1 MTDIKN
7 LVTGFKRFRKSY
19 FGQDQQL
26 FGELK
31 RGQSPS
37 TLVIACSDSR
47 VDPAIITDCE
57 PGDLFVVRNVANLVP
72 PYEKGMG
79 LHGVSTAL
87 EFAVCTLKVENII
100 VLGHSQCGGIRA
112 LMDGATGEFIPG
124 WMNISARAKQRVLEE
139 LPDATPEQ
147 QLCACEEESILVSLE
162 NLLTFPWLKA
172 RVDSGDLTLYG
183 WRFDIGTGELVGYN
197 AKSDVFETV
206 A

>member
-1 MTDIKN
+1 MTDIKQR
-7 LVTGFKRFRKSY
+7 VTGFKRFRKSY
-19 FGQDQQL
+19 FGKDQQL

-31 RGQSPS
+31 RGQSPT

-72 PYEKGMG
+72 PYEKGTG

-100 VLGHSQCGGIRA
+100 VLGHSQCGGIHA
-112 LMDGATGEFIPG
+112 LMNGTTGEFVPG
-124 WMNISARAKQRVLEE
+124 WVNISKRARERVLAE
-139 LPDATPEQ
+139 LPDATAAEQ
-147 QLCACEEESILVSLE
+147 LSACEEESILVSLE

-172 RVDSGDLTLYG
+172 RVDSGDLTLHG
-183 WRFDIGTGELVGYN
+183 WYFDIGTGELVGYN
-197 AKSDVFETV
+197 AKSDVFE
-206 A
+206 ALA

>member
-7 LVTGFKRFRKSY
+7 LVSGFKRFRKSY
-19 FGQDQQL
+19 FGNDQQL

-31 RGQSPS
+31 QGQSPT

-72 PYEKGMG
+72 PYEKGKG

-87 EFAVCTLKVENII
+87 EFAVCTLEVENII

-112 LMDGATGEFIPG
+112 LMDGTTGEFIPG
-124 WMNISARAKQRVLEE
+124 WMDISARAKQRVLAE
-139 LPDATPEQ
+139 LPQASAKE
-147 QLCACEEESILVSLE
+147 QLCACEEQSILVSLE

-172 RVDSGDLTLYG
+172 RVESGDLTLFG
-183 WRFDIGTGELVGYN
+183 WRFDIGTGNLFGYN
-197 AKSDVFETV
+197 AKSRKFETL